1 MCDAR
6 LTSQTH
12 WTGVSNTHHFNA
24 HSRDAHTPCL
34 LLFPQHHFICLSH
47 QFYFAFTPRRFSD
60 KELHL
65 TALFDVFAAENHKTL
80 SERACTSALGKQNTQ
95 KGKVHSASRKRGK
108 AHTRGFGGL
117 DASPTATGY
126 ESEDA
131 NTEDSM
137 KNHESEARHNVSP
150 KIW

>member
-24 HSRDAHTPCL
+24 HSATHTRHVFFFSRSIISFMC
-34 LLFPQHHFICLSH
+34 HIS
-47 QFYFAFTPRRFSD
+47 FT
-60 KELHL
+60 LHS
-65 TALFDVFAAENHKTL
+65 LFDVFAAENHKTL
-80 SERACTSALGKQNTQ
+80 SERACTSALGKRNTQ
-95 KGKVHSASRKRGK
+95 KGKVHSASRKKGD

-131 NTEDSM
+131 NTEDSL